1 MNIQPFP
8 GSANLSG
15 SINISP
21 TVTTTYTLTASGNG
35 GTDTEQVTIT
45 VNDPPSVTLNVPNS
59 VSYGDV
65 IEIQHSQEN
74 STDAYELRMLMTD
87 LDGVTTN
94 DVADLGAATST
105 PTTTNTYSPA
115 YTNRGP
121 STVQFTLYGRGAGA
135 MAAQEIKTVNI
146 NIDQLPDVVNFPTSE
161 DKIKSEQPVISP
173 DETVTSEQ
181 VVINDIDI
189 PVEIKSSSPIQ
200 VQIDDGTYQNIRQ
213 I

>member
-1 MNIQPFP
+1 M
-8 GSANLSG
+8 
-15 SINISP
+15 
-21 TVTTTYTLTASGNG
+21 
-35 GTDTEQVTIT
+35 
-45 VNDPPSVTLNVPNS
+45 
-59 VSYGDV
+59 
-65 IEIQHSQEN
+65 
-74 STDAYELRMLMTD
+74 
-87 LDGVTTN
+87 
-94 DVADLGAATST
+94 
-105 PTTTNTYSPA
+105 
-115 YTNRGP
+115 
-121 STVQFTLYGRGAGA
+121 YGRGAGGL
-135 MAAQEIKTVNI
+135 AAQEIKTVNI